1 VVHGYRRTHA
11 RRVALLRRVTSR
23 EGGVTTAP
31 DPADLVAAEDPALA
45 RAFAELT
52 ATEREAIALVA
63 WEAWTTSP
71 PPAPPGAAR
80 ARSPSGCPVPARA

>member
-1 VVHGYRRTHA
+1 VSDARWILYEQHAPAVCAYAA
-11 RRVALLRRVTSR
+11 RR
-23 EGGVTTAP
+23 
-31 DPADLVAAEDPALA
+31 AEDPALA